1 MARPYSL
8 DLRERVVARV
18 MPGDTVRAVATTFGV
33 SESSVVKWSQRF
45 RATASVAAKPMG
57 GRRHFV
63 LAGHRA
69 WLLDRIELDSSVTL
83 RRLQAELAERGVAVS
98 YGAVWDFVHEEGL
111 SFKKKRAGQRTGSP

>member
-18 MPGDTVRAVATTFGV
+18 MAGDTVRVVAKTFRV

-45 RATASVAAKPMG
+45 RATASAAARPMG

-63 LAGHRA
+63 LAGQRA
-69 WLLDRIELDSSVTL
+69 WLLDRIEFDSSVTL
-83 RRLQAELAERGVAVS
+83 RRLQAELAARGVVVS

-111 SFKKKRAGQRTGSP
+111 SFKKKRAGQRTEPP